1 MCVCVCV
8 CFIAYVVC
16 LIKLNLVGKAPY
28 CVKKLKISIN
38 WIVDFSY
45 AATQVV
51 CTCQESTAMTNSSYL
66 TVATPVASYPGPE
79 KGPGIYCLRMRRHPT
94 FFVGHRKLQ

>member
-1 MCVCVCV
+1 MCVCV

-16 LIKLNLVGKAPY
+16 LIKVGKAPY

-45 AATQVV
+45 AATGSMYVPREHSNDQ
-51 CTCQESTAMTNSSYL
+51 
-66 TVATPVASYPGPE
+66 
-79 KGPGIYCLRMRRHPT
+79 
-94 FFVGHRKLQ
+94 

>member
-8 CFIAYVVC
+8 CVIAYVVC
-16 LIKLNLVGKAPY
+16 LIKFNLVGKAPY

-45 AATQVV
+45 AATGSMYVPREHSNDQ
-51 CTCQESTAMTNSSYL
+51 
-66 TVATPVASYPGPE
+66 
-79 KGPGIYCLRMRRHPT
+79 
-94 FFVGHRKLQ
+94 